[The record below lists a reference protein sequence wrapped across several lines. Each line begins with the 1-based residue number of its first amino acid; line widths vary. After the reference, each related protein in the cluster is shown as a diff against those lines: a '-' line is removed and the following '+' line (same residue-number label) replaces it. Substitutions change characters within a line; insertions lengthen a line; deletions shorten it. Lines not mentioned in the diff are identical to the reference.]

1 MNFGLRYFL
10 KFFFAHSEMGR
21 SSRGSISS
29 AHNSSI
35 DESSQ
40 EEHKST
46 KFQRTL
52 LMSGM
57 IKKPGTVIGTQN
69 SPEKTV
75 LEKTVLEKNS
85 PRKNIPRKTVL
96 GKQSSKEQY

>member
-1 MNFGLRYFL
+1 
-10 KFFFAHSEMGR
+10 MGR

-57 IKKPGTVIGTQN
+57 IKKPGAFIGSLS
-69 SPEKTV
+69 SPRKTV
-75 LEKTVLEKNS
+75 LEKPVPEKPVPEKSVPEKSVPEKN
-85 PRKNIPRKTVL
+85 KK
-96 GKQSSKEQY
+96 